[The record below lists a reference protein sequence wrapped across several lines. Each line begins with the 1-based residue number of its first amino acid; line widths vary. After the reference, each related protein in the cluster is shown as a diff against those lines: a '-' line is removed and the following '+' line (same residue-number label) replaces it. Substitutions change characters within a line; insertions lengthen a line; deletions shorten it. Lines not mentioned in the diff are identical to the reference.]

1 MKKDFEKELTELIN
15 KHGMEKVFGDTP
27 DFILAKVAF
36 HAMAVFGEATKERD
50 NWHGFRKADEKSSQ
64 DAKHN
69 YPDDCNICKDRFKC
83 ADYLRKQPIGSLNQR
98 FKTTNDKEEKMAIY
112 NVFNE
117 VGKHKSEEEKKV
129 EELIKKTAEQLG
141 KCPGEIMGTDIL
153 ILKYKP
159 KNIL

>member
-1 MKKDFEKELTELIN
+1 MKKEFIQELTELIN

-50 NWHGFRKADEKSSQ
+50 NWHGFRKADEKSSKE
-64 DAKHN
+64 AKHN

-83 ADYLRKQPIGSLNQR
+83 ADYLSKQPIG
-98 FKTTNDKEEKMAIY
+98 D
-112 NVFNE
+112 
-117 VGKHKSEEEKKV
+117 
-129 EELIKKTAEQLG
+129 LIKHIRTTQNAEERLGIHRVLQHANNPMVSTDKWADEMIKEAVEKLG

>member
-1 MKKDFEKELTELIN
+1 MKNEFEKELTELIN

-50 NWHGFRKADEKSSQ
+50 NWHEFRKADEKSSQ

-83 ADYLRKQPIGSLNQR
+83 ADYLSKQPIG
-98 FKTTNDKEEKMAIY
+98 D
-112 NVFNE
+112 
-117 VGKHKSEEEKKV
+117 
-129 EELIKKTAEQLG
+129 LIKHIRTTQNAEERLAIHRVLQHANNPMVATDKWADEMIKEAVEKLG

-153 ILKYKP
+153 ILKYEP

>member
-1 MKKDFEKELTELIN
+1 MKKEFIQELTELIN

-27 DFILAKVAF
+27 VFILAKVAF
-36 HAMAVFGEATKERD
+36 HA
-50 NWHGFRKADEKSSQ
+50 KSSKE
-64 DAKHN
+64 AKHN

-83 ADYLRKQPIGSLNQR
+83 ADYLSKQPIG
-98 FKTTNDKEEKMAIY
+98 D
-112 NVFNE
+112 
-117 VGKHKSEEEKKV
+117 
-129 EELIKKTAEQLG
+129 LIKHIRTTQNAEERLAIHRVLQHANNPMVSTDKWADEMIKEAVEKLG